1 MRLFL
6 LAITASLVSACTTGM
21 PMHRA
26 SEIGV
31 AARCELV
38 ARSLDPQI
46 GARIDAILDAKAAE
60 GFAGQVALLRDGE
73 LVHERAVGSADL
85 AGAIPVTQDTLFHVA
100 SISKYLTAVMALKA
114 AQEGRIRLQAPVTAW
129 AREAGS
135 GSEDVTFADLLSHRS
150 GYGSSYAAEAH
161 GTAAA
166 ALQAIAAANPERAGK
181 AGKFRYSNDGY
192 DILGILLERVYAE
205 PYEEIARERV
215 LEPACVE
222 EAGFWADG
230 DVTDPRNRAQ
240 SLRPPSPQLS
250 QRNYGMIGSSGLL
263 ISAGGLLQ
271 LQHALR
277 TGRVL
282 DKESLS
288 ELFAPRGKVRLG
300 QATYGGFLIDHPQ
313 LGRVLSV
320 RGTEDWGDNAYL
332 NDYLDCGL
340 TLAVVTSRGPA
351 EDSGRPLY
359 RDQLVEA
366 LEPMLLEM
374 CRSRTAGT
382 SAARL

>member
-6 LAITASLVSACTTGM
+6 LAITASLVSACTTGV
-21 PMHRA
+21 PMESA
-26 SEIGV
+26 SDVEV
-31 AARCELV
+31 AALC
-38 ARSLDPQI
+38 APIPRSLDPQVSE
-46 GARIDAILDAKAAE
+46 RIDAILDAKAAE
-60 GFAGQVALLRDGE
+60 GFAGQVALLQDGK

-85 AGAIPVTQDTLFHVA
+85 AGAIPVTEDTLFHVA
-100 SISKYLTAVMALKA
+100 SISKYLTAVLALKA
-114 AQEGRIRLQAPVTAW
+114 AQEGRIRLQAPVAAW
-129 AREAGS
+129 AQEAAFGS
-135 GSEDVTFADLLSHRS
+135 GDVTFADLLSHRS
-150 GYGSSYAAEAH
+150 GYGNSYAAEAH
-161 GTAAA
+161 ETAAA

-192 DILGILLERVYAE
+192 DVLGILLERVYGQ
-205 PYEEIARERV
+205 PYEQIARERV
-215 LEPACVE
+215 LKAACVE
-222 EAGFWADG
+222 EAGFWADR

-240 SLRPPSPQLS
+240 SLRPPSAQLS
-250 QRNYGMIGSSGLL
+250 RRNYGMIGSSGLL
-263 ISAGGLLQ
+263 ISAGGLVQ

-320 RGTEDWGDNAYL
+320 RGTEEWGDNAYL

-359 RDQLVEA
+359 RDQLVGA

-374 CRSRTAGT
+374 CRSGTAGT